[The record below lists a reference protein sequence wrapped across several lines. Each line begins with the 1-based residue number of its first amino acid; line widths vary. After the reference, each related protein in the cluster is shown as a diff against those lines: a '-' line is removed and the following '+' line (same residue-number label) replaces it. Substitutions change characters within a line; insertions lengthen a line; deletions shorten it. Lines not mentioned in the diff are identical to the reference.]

1 MGCCASKELAADD
14 DPSVT
19 TKGGKAYTR
28 VDAMD
33 APAKQEEAVVE
44 PEAEAAMV
52 VVVRAKGAVARA
64 AVASVVR
71 VAMEDSCL
79 LI

>member
-1 MGCCASKELAADD
+1 MIGSSLAAAAAEVADWE
-14 DPSVT
+14 V
-19 TKGGKAYTR
+19 AR
-28 VDAMD
+28 
-33 APAKQEEAVVE
+33 EAV
-44 PEAEAAMV
+44 AATAAMV

>member
-44 PEAEAAMV
+44 PEAEAALEPMAEEKEAKEVAPAADV
-52 VVVRAKGAVARA
+52 VAEAAEVAE
-64 AVASVVR
+64 V
-71 VAMEDSCL
+71 L
-79 LI
+79 